1 MCSLRGLSISIALIV
16 WAACGALNAS
26 PSPGDPDSGSGYRL
40 VRTVPL
46 PGDGTW
52 DHLTLDSDAR
62 RLYVT
67 HKDCVQVM
75 DADSL
80 SLIGSVKG
88 IRNCHVVVALDA
100 LSKGYISCSDPGSV
114 VVFDLK
120 SLARLAEI
128 PASKDTDALMYDAV
142 AGKVIAFNGDGRSA
156 TVIDPATDKAVN
168 VLDLGGAPETA
179 VSDGKGR
186 IFDNLK
192 DKSEVIRISSK
203 TMRIDRRWPL
213 APGEF
218 PASMALDE
226 EHHRLF
232 IGCRNKLL
240 VVMDST
246 NGAIVQ
252 TLPLGKHVD
261 TTVFDAKSGMIFNSC
276 GNGTLAVVH
285 EDDPDKYSV
294 VEYAATENDAKTMAY
309 DSMTGR
315 VFMCTGRTQ
324 AAHTK
329 GTAEPDEKEV
339 VPGSFHLL
347 VMAKQ

>member
-1 MCSLRGLSISIALIV
+1 MRFYRMLSFAMALVLWTCCS
-16 WAACGALNAS
+16 AS
-26 PSPGDPDSGSGYRL
+26 KASTPSGDSAGGSGYHL
-40 VRTVPL
+40 IRTVPL

-52 DHLTLDSDAR
+52 DHLTLDLEAR

-67 HKDCVQVM
+67 HKDCVQVL
-75 DADSL
+75 DVDSL
-80 SLIGSVKG
+80 NLVGSVKG
-88 IRNCHVVVALDA
+88 MRDCHVVVALDA
-100 LSKGYISCSDPGSV
+100 LGKGYVSCSDPGSV

-128 PASKDTDALMYDAV
+128 ASDKDTDALAYDA
-142 AGKVIAFNGDGRSA
+142 AGGKVIAFNGDGRSA
-156 TVIDPATDKAVN
+156 TVIDPLTDKV
-168 VLDLGGAPETA
+168 VHTLDLGGAPETA
-179 VSDGKGR
+179 VPDGQGR

-203 TMRIDRRWPL
+203 SMKIDRRWPL

-218 PASMALDE
+218 PASMAMDV

-232 IGCRNKLL
+232 VGCRNKLL

-246 NGAIVQ
+246 NGSIIQ

-261 TTVFDAKSGMIFNSC
+261 TTVFDPKSGTIFNSC

-285 EDDPDKYSV
+285 EEDGDNYSV
-294 VEYAATENDAKTMAY
+294 EEYLETESDAKTMAF
-309 DSMTGR
+309 DSVTGR
-315 VFMCTGRTQ
+315 VFLSTARTQ
-324 AAHTK
+324 SVHLK
-329 GTAEPDEKEV
+329 GTSEPERKEV
-339 VPGSFHLL
+339 VPGTFHIL